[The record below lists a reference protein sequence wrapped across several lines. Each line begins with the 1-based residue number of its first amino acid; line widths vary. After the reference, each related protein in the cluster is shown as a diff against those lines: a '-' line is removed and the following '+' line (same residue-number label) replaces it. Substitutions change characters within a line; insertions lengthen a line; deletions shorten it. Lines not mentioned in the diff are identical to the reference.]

1 VQEAMRGGEIEPAPL
16 SLSPESD
23 DTSLGAVLE
32 DVEGIDDPLLEEP
45 VIAVDEESGLASL
58 STPTPTGPSRTQMVT
73 LVEAEAYHPA
83 FTLLLLLGM
92 ALLGF
97 TGYVLMAGAIG
108 ASVEFVKQI
117 QENAAICTG
126 VLFLVV
132 VVIVIIGIAMDKQRK
147 KREALAL
154 LNK

>member
-1 VQEAMRGGEIEPAPL
+1 MPSVVNRSLATFGMYLALYVLCGFYIYHRQPELLANLGPFCTLLAMVL
-16 SLSPESD
+16 L
-23 DTSLGAVLE
+23 TVGACK
-32 DVEGIDDPLLEEP
+32 
-45 VIAVDEESGLASL
+45 
-58 STPTPTGPSRTQMVT
+58 VT
-73 LVEAEAYHPA
+73 DHYHWDAELVP
-83 FTLLLLLGM
+83 LLLLGM

-108 ASVEFVKQI
+108 ASLEFVKQI
-117 QENAAICTG
+117 QENAAIYTG